1 MRDGV
6 TKGAILLAVM
16 AVACSD
22 EGPSTTTT
30 GGGGQPGVGGGTAGS
45 GAGAAGGGGSSGN
58 DWSCIGQLEAKT
70 FEPGTAVG
78 NMLVVEL
85 QDDSPLTDITVNVCS
100 VTDVDCANP
109 LDSGVTDATG
119 RVTLDV
125 TTAEQRYLELIGPT
139 ILDAISFN
147 NGPPRSDPFDELVRV
162 IAPETFAVVENLLG
176 VTADPA
182 RGHAGVQ
189 ANDCQG
195 AIGVG
200 VTFEISTA
208 DADTVIGYFSS
219 VGAPNP
225 NLTETGVDGRAAVA
239 NIPVGPATIT
249 ATVAETG
256 QVIGT
261 RSFFVR
267 PQTIVYPA
275 CVEADPE
282 AM

>member
-1 MRDGV
+1 MRVWV
-6 TKGAILLAVM
+6 TTLAMISAVL

-22 EGPSTTTT
+22 DDPSTATT
-30 GGGGQPGVGGGTAGS
+30 GGGGQPGTGGGTAGS
-45 GAGAAGGGGSSGN
+45 GAGASGGGESGN
-58 DWSCIGQLEAKT
+58 DWSCIGSLEAKT

-78 NMLVVEL
+78 NLLVVEL
-85 QDDSPLTDITVNVCS
+85 QDDSPLMDITVNVCG
-100 VTDVDCANP
+100 VTDVDCTNP
-109 LDSGVTDATG
+109 LDTGVTDARG

-125 TTAEQRYLELIGPT
+125 TTAEQRYLELIGPG

-162 IAPETFAVVENLLG
+162 ISPETFAVVEGLIG
-176 VTADPA
+176 VTADPT

-208 DADTVIGYFSS
+208 DEDTVTGYFSP

-225 NLTETGVDGRAAVA
+225 ALTETGSDGRAAVA

-249 ATVAETG
+249 ATVAATG

-267 PQTIVYPA
+267 PQAIVYPA

>member
-1 MRDGV
+1 V
-6 TKGAILLAVM
+6 ILAVL

-22 EGPSTTTT
+22 DDPSTTTT

-70 FEPGTAVG
+70 FEAGDAVG
-78 NMLVVEL
+78 NLTVVEL
-85 QDDSPLTDITVNVCS
+85 QDDSPLVDITVNVCS
-100 VTDVDCANP
+100 VDDTDCATP
-109 LDSGVTDATG
+109 LDSGVTDADG

-125 TTAEQRYLELIGPT
+125 TKAEQRYLELTGPG

-162 IAPETFAVVENLLG
+162 ISPESFAVVENLIG
-176 VTADPA
+176 VTADPT
-182 RGHAGVQ
+182 RGHAGIQ

-208 DADTVIGYFSS
+208 DADTVIGYFSP

-225 NLTETGVDGRAAVA
+225 ALTETGVDGRAAVA
-239 NIPVGPATIT
+239 NIPAGPATIT
-249 ATVAETG
+249 ATVAATG

-261 RSFFVR
+261 RTFFVR
-267 PQTIVYPA
+267 PEAIAYPA